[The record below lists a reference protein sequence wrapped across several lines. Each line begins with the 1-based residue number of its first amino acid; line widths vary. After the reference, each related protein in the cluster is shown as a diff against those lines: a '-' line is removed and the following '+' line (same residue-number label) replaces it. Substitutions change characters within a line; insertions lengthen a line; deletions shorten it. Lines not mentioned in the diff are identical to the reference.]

1 MAYRVSRPANLGHA
15 IRRTLAS
22 GILLAGAAT
31 MWSGCATEPTEIVA
45 GMTTQLQVPK
55 HLKSVGVVVQ
65 LGGRLVF
72 CESYRVHDGTVTL
85 PSTLGTVPESEDEL
99 TAEPVTVHVLGFRTE
114 QPEFAVDCVANTP
127 DTGDDGV
134 MVVRRRRLPYV
145 EDRIVYLP
153 MPLRESCAEV
163 DTCSDQ
169 ETCIGGVCEPMDI
182 DPATLVD
189 YQDALVF
196 GNTNTCFDV
205 DYCLYEGLAPVAL
218 QDADTCTFRVLWPD
232 TAPTPEPGSLNVQ
245 VIYKSYGT
253 EVLDLDDK
261 EGFILPDPDHPLTF
275 QLAPNLC
282 SSNYQ
287 AGKII
292 NVVASA
298 LCPAKRPLQPIC
310 EQDLADIQ
318 AGQGPTQLGSGQCT
332 HNRVLRQKPS
342 ALYVLMD
349 SSQAMAEF
357 FGPAG
362 FQFAIDLP
370 LANPIA
376 ARTELAFSFL
386 PGGQSDCSVSS
397 FATPTIG
404 FADVES
410 VRESIGSAVGDKSN
424 LQSGNPELYID
435 GAMAGAYQALGAFDP
450 AAHNRRAVLL
460 LGNRDFVGQ
469 CSGSPEAPA
478 SQAAQQ
484 FAQNTIHT
492 YAMVLELPGGTPATG
507 LPGSDAASIAMSGGT
522 SVFDATGDG
531 TVALSGVQE
540 IINDLG
546 SCLYD
551 APNPMPSEMTEAGL
565 SYLHP
570 VTQIRTDI
578 PFDAGCNDTNP
589 DSASGWSS
597 TPAGIRI
604 CGSDCQA
611 LRDVLTEVALFYGSQ
626 GETAPS
632 VPVLMQVP
640 CQQLVAPPDHR

>member
-1 MAYRVSRPANLGHA
+1 
-15 IRRTLAS
+15 
-22 GILLAGAAT
+22 
-31 MWSGCATEPTEIVA
+31 
-45 GMTTQLQVPK
+45 
-55 HLKSVGVVVQ
+55 
-65 LGGRLVF
+65 
-72 CESYRVHDGTVTL
+72 
-85 PSTLGTVPESEDEL
+85 
-99 TAEPVTVHVLGFRTE
+99 
-114 QPEFAVDCVANTP
+114 
-127 DTGDDGV
+127 

-153 MPLRESCAEV
+153 MPLRESC
-163 DTCSDQ
+163 SDK
-169 ETCIGGVCEPMDI
+169 ECPEDKTCIGGECEPMDI
-182 DPATLVD
+182 DPNELAD
-189 YQDALVF
+189 YQDTLVF
-196 GNTNTCFDV
+196 GNTNTCFNV

-218 QDADTCTFRVLWPD
+218 QDAATCTFRALWPD
-232 TAPTPEPGSLNVQ
+232 TAPVPAPGNLNVQ
-245 VIYKSYGT
+245 IIYQSYGT

-261 EGFILPDPDHPLTF
+261 EGFILPDPGDPLTF

-310 EQDLADIQ
+310 DDDLEEIQ
-318 AGQGPTQLGSGQCT
+318 AGEGPTQIGTGVCT

-349 SSQAMAEF
+349 SSLAMTDF
-357 FGPAG
+357 FGPEG

-370 LANPIA
+370 LTNPIA
-376 ARTELAFSFL
+376 ARTQLAFSFL
-386 PGGQSDCSVSS
+386 PASQSDCATSS
-397 FATPTIG
+397 FTSPAIG

-410 VRESIGSAVGDKSN
+410 VRVPIGNAVGDTGN
-424 LQSGNPELYID
+424 LQSGNSDLYID

-469 CSGSPEAPA
+469 CGGTPEAPA
-478 SQAAQQ
+478 TQAAQQ
-484 FAQNTIHT
+484 LSQNTIHT
-492 YAMVLELPGGTPATG
+492 YAMVLNLPGGTTATG
-507 LPGSDAASIAMSGGT
+507 FPASDAANIAMSGGT
-522 SVFDATGDG
+522 SVFDAINDDA
-531 TVALSGVQE
+531 VALSGVQE

-551 APNPMPSEMTEAGL
+551 APTFPLPGDLSQLSL

-578 PFDAGCNDTNP
+578 PFDAGCNDASP
-589 DSASGWSS
+589 ESASGWSS
-597 TPAGIRI
+597 TAAGIRV
-604 CGSDCQA
+604 CGWDCQS

-626 GETAPS
+626 GETAPA

-640 CQQLVAPPDHR
+640 CSQMVDPPQNP